1 MKNSY
6 KLFSFVLVMSL
17 LFLSPSLKAQTEI
30 SFGAN
35 VGYGGLNMT
44 DFNDATKKG
53 YEEITNQFSNYSVS
67 QEDVGGGVYFDGHVL
82 FTFNK
87 SITTGLSVN
96 YISGSGGLEGTA
108 GGTDYTV
115 KLDVSTI
122 EILGVLGTK
131 IPFGSSTALA
141 LKGYAGV
148 GLPSFDLN
156 AGGNNGSAG
165 DAYFS
170 GRLQGGVEFDLNSVI
185 LNAFVGYRIA
195 NAGAQE
201 FEINGQK
208 GKFEVNGEEK
218 KLDLSGLLLGVGIDI
233 KF

>member
-6 KLFSFVLVMSL
+6 KLFPFVLVVSL
-17 LFLSPSLKAQTEI
+17 LFLGSTLKAQTDI

-35 VGYGGLNMT
+35 VGYGGMNMS
-44 DFNDATKKG
+44 DFNDATKTL
-53 YEEITNQFSNYSVS
+53 YEGIQNQFSNYSVS
-67 QEDVGGGVYFDGHVL
+67 HEDVSGGVYFDGHLL

-96 YISGSGGLEGTA
+96 YLSGSGGLEGTA

-115 KLDVSTI
+115 KMDISTI

-131 IPFGSSTALA
+131 IPFGSNTALA

-156 AGGNNGSAG
+156 FGGNNGSAS

-195 NAGAQE
+195 NAGSQE